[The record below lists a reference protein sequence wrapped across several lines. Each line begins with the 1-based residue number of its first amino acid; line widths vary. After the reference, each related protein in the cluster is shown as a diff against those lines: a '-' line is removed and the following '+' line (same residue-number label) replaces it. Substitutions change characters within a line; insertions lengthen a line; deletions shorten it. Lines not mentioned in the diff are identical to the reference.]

1 MSSQRPCERRG
12 TPGNSGR
19 AASSSFVEKNDTGSS
34 RPTSPHSTAAVVG
47 LAPCAVSAVALAF
60 SSDSLAASSI
70 KSAPTLASSATILVD
85 RRECGGETL
94 AVNEAGGPTVQVLL

>member
-12 TPGNSGR
+12 MPGNSGR

-47 LAPCAVSAVALAF
+47 LAPCAISAVALALG
-60 SSDSLAASSI
+60 SDSLAASSI
-70 KSAPTLASSATILVD
+70 KSASRLASSATILVN
-85 RRECGGETL
+85 RRERGGETL
-94 AVNEAGGPTVQVLL
+94 AVSEAGGPPVQLLL